1 MPSTVTLASTPSA
14 ATQVGQSYSQTNVAS
29 GGMAPYT
36 YSISAGSLPAGTS
49 LNSATGTVSGTPTA
63 AGSFNYTVQAV
74 DSTTPA
80 HLTASQTVSGT
91 IAKGTQTISFTQ
103 PANAALTSGPVTL
116 SATTSSGLMVAFTST
131 TTAVC
136 TVSGNSVTLLSAGT
150 CTIDADQAGN
160 ANYQAATT
168 VSRSFAV
175 TQGTQAISF
184 AQPANAALTSG
195 PVALSATASSGLTV
209 AFTSTTTAVCTVSGN
224 SVTLLSAGT
233 CTIDAD
239 QAGNANYQAAA
250 TVSRS
255 FSVTQGTQTIS
266 FTQPANAALT
276 SGPVTLSATASSGL
290 TVAFTSTTTAVCTV
304 SG

>member
-91 IAKGTQTISFTQ
+91 IAKGTQTTSFT
-103 PANAALTSGPVTL
+103 
-116 SATTSSGLMVAFTST
+116 
-131 TTAVC
+131 
-136 TVSGNSVTLLSAGT
+136 
-150 CTIDADQAGN
+150 
-160 ANYQAATT
+160 
-168 VSRSFAV
+168 
-175 TQGTQAISF
+175 
-184 AQPANAALTSG
+184 QPANAALTSG

-239 QAGNANYQAAA
+239 QAGNADYQAAT

-255 FSVTQGTQTIS
+255 FSVTQGTQAIS

-276 SGPVTLSATASSGL
+276 SGPVALSATASSGL
-290 TVAFTSTTTAVCTV
+290 TVAFTSTTTAV
-304 SG
+304 